1 MAYLSPPSGAGTN
14 ANSLTQLA
22 ERAAGLARRF
32 EQRFGAAPEGVWAAP
47 GRANLIGEHTD
58 YNAGF
63 ALPFGLEQRALVAL
77 RRRSDARLLLCS
89 EQTGASELGLAELRG
104 QRIAGWPAYVAGVA
118 WAAMDAGAQGTGF
131 ELLLDSD
138 VPMGA
143 GLSSSAALECATLVA
158 LAELWGFDRT
168 PLELALLAQR
178 AEQRVAGVPC
188 GLMDQLTSMCARQAQ
203 ILLVDFASASVTP
216 LPLPLAE
223 AGLELWLIDTR
234 APHQLADGAYAE
246 RRAACQDAARALGV
260 STLRE
265 ADASLLS
272 SAAGRLSELA
282 ERRARHVI
290 SENARVLEAAEILSG
305 AGPASRLERLGPLLS
320 ASHASLQ
327 QDFEVS
333 VPQLDVAQSAAEA
346 AGALGARLIGG
357 GFGGSVLALTPAGA
371 GDELCAVV
379 SREFALRGWAAP
391 RLFPARPAAGAARL
405 V

>member
-1 MAYLSPPSGAGTN
+1 MAYLSPPSGVGTN
-14 ANSLTQLA
+14 ANSPTQLA
-22 ERAAGLARRF
+22 ERAAALAWRF

-77 RRRSDARLLLCS
+77 RRRNDARLVLCS
-89 EQTGASELGLAELRG
+89 EQAGASELGLAELRG

-143 GLSSSAALECATLVA
+143 GLSSSAALECAVLVA
-158 LAELWGFDRT
+158 LAELWGFVRT

-188 GLMDQLTSMCARQAQ
+188 GLMDQLTSMCAQQSQ
-203 ILLVDFASASVTP
+203 ILCIDFGSASVTP

-223 AGLELWLIDTR
+223 ARLELWMIDTR

-272 SAAGRLSELA
+272 SAVGRLSKLA

-290 SENARVLEAAEILSG
+290 SENARVLEAVGILSG
-305 AGPASRLERLGPLLS
+305 AGPASRLELLGPLLS
-320 ASHASLQ
+320 ASHSSLQ
-327 QDFEVS
+327 RDFEVS
-333 VPQLDVAQSAAEA
+333 VPQLDVAQAAAEA

-371 GDELCAVV
+371 GDELATAV

-391 RLFPARPAAGAARL
+391 RLF
-405 V
+405 

>member
-1 MAYLSPPSGAGTN
+1 MAHLSPPSGAGTN
-14 ANSLTQLA
+14 ANSPTSA

-32 EQRFGAAPEGVWAAP
+32 EQRFGAAPEGVWGAP

-77 RRRSDARLLLCS
+77 RRRNDARLVLCS
-89 EQTGASELGLAELRG
+89 EQAGTSELELGELRG
-104 QRIAGWPAYVAGVA
+104 ERIAGWSAYVAGVA
-118 WAAMDAGAQGTGF
+118 WAAIDAGAQGTGF

-143 GLSSSAALECATLVA
+143 GLSSSAALECAALVA
-158 LAELWGFDRT
+158 LAELWGFVRT

-188 GLMDQLTSMCARQAQ
+188 GLMDQLTSLCAQQAQ
-203 ILLVDFASASVTP
+203 ILWIDFGSSSVTP

-246 RRAACQDAARALGV
+246 RRSACQDAARVLGV
-260 STLRE
+260 PTLRE
-265 ADASLLS
+265 ADARLLS
-272 SAAGRLSELA
+272 SAAGRLSALA

-290 SENARVLEAAEILSG
+290 SENARVLEAVAILSA

-327 QDFEVS
+327 RDFEVS
-333 VPQLDVAQSAAEA
+333 VPQLDVAQATAEA

-371 GDELCAVV
+371 GNELSAAV

-391 RLFPARPAAGAARL
+391 QLFPARPAAGAARL
-405 V
+405 A